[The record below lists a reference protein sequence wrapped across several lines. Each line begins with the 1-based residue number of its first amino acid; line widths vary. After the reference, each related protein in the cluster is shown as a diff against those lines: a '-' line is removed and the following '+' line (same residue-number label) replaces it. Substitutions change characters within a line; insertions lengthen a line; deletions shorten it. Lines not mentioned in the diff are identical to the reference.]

1 MKREY
6 PDSKSD
12 LFAAFIERVITMVS
26 PRGYMAQVTMQ
37 SWMFL
42 SSYEKLRLELQRRAA
57 IVAMLHMDNMV
68 MRIAFGTSATVWEVG
83 GDSWKTGKYTWV
95 QLDDLDGDAP
105 RLFPAQNARNKTADV
120 DGCFTVTQSEISAI
134 PGSPIVYWISEKMR
148 STFKSGKPLG
158 DIAEPRQGLATTNN
172 GLFTRWWWE
181 IPRGALGLGLSRSQ
195 AAGSLLRWFPY
206 NKGGE
211 YRKWYGNQG
220 LVVNW
225 QDDGREVKGEIAR
238 KYPYLNG
245 NVDWVAKNQAT
256 YFLPSVSWSKVS
268 SGQPAFRMYPP
279 GFIYDVAGTSIFSN
293 TEHERSSLLSFAN
306 SQIALEQLAALSPTL
321 NYEVGQVARLPV
333 AASVTTGA
341 KLAEKAA
348 IESKHDWDEFE
359 TSWEFSRS
367 PLAALARRDL
377 DSASNLRLCQAE

>member
-1 MKREY
+1 M
-6 PDSKSD
+6 
-12 LFAAFIERVITMVS
+12 
-26 PRGYMAQVTMQ
+26 
-37 SWMFL
+37 
-42 SSYEKLRLELQRRAA
+42 
-57 IVAMLHMDNMV
+57 
-68 MRIAFGTSATVWEVG
+68 
-83 GDSWKTGKYTWV
+83 
-95 QLDDLDGDAP
+95 
-105 RLFPAQNARNKTADV
+105 
-120 DGCFTVTQSEISAI
+120 
-134 PGSPIVYWISEKMR
+134 
-148 STFKSGKPLG
+148 
-158 DIAEPRQGLATTNN
+158 
-172 GLFTRWWWE
+172 
-181 IPRGALGLGLSRSQ
+181 
-195 AAGSLLRWFPY
+195 
-206 NKGGE
+206 
-211 YRKWYGNQG
+211 
-220 LVVNW
+220 VNW

-367 PLAALARRDL
+367 PLAALAHRDL

>member
-134 PGSPIVYWISEKMR
+134 PGSPIVYWLSEKMH

-158 DIAEPRQGLATTNN
+158 DIAEPRRGLDTGDNSQFVR
-172 GLFTRWWWE
+172 LWWE
-181 IPRGALGLGLSRSQ
+181 VSVSRSVRTC
-195 AAGSLLRWFPY
+195 ANRDVAERSGSRWFPF
-206 NKGGE
+206 NKGGD
-211 YRKWYGNQG
+211 YRKWWGNQE

-225 QDDGREVKGEIAR
+225 EQDGAR
-238 KYPYLNG
+238 IRDASKVPGARPQNLRF
-245 NVDWVAKNQAT
+245 
-256 YFLPSVSWSKVS
+256 YFRPTLSWSRVTGGEPS
-268 SGQPAFRMYPP
+268 FRFYPT
-279 GFIYDVAGTSIFSN
+279 GSIFSSNGPALYAENGDTCRPQDAGVLNSN
-293 TEHERSSLLSFAN
+293 TAKTLLQAIAPTMDFQTGQIAQIHVPEHENRRLANIVRSLTHTACEDWN
-306 SQIALEQLAALSPTL
+306 
-321 NYEVGQVARLPV
+321 
-333 AASVTTGA
+333 AS
-341 KLAEKAA
+341 
-348 IESKHDWDEFE
+348 E
-359 TSWEFSRS
+359 TSWDFRV
-367 PLAALARRDL
+367 D
-377 DSASNLRLCQAE
+377 RLILLGRGGDC